1 MDKSLYIAMTGAKQ
15 NMIAMGVNANNL
27 ANVTTTGF
35 RADFQ
40 QARAMPVFGETH
52 PSRVY
57 AMTES
62 PGTDFKSGAMM
73 ETGRNLDVAVKGEG
87 FIAVQAPDGSEAYTR
102 AGDLQIDINGVLRT
116 GNGLPVLGNGAPIS
130 LPPAETIT
138 IGIDGT
144 ISIRELGAEAQ
155 AVAEVDRIKLVNP
168 EKSNLYKGEDG
179 LVRTRDGV
187 PAVADAGV
195 NVHTG
200 MLESSNVNSVEVLTD
215 IIELSRQFEM
225 HIKMM
230 SNIEENSQATARL
243 LQFS

>member
-1 MDKSLYIAMTGAKQ
+1 MDKSLYIAMTGAQQ
-15 NMIAMGVNANNL
+15 NMLAMGINANNL

-40 QARAMPVFGETH
+40 QARAMPVFGETQ

-57 AMTES
+57 AMTER
-62 PGTDFKSGAMM
+62 PGTDLKSGAMQ
-73 ETGRNLDVAVKGEG
+73 ETGRNLDIAVKGEG

-102 AGDLQIDINGVLRT
+102 AGDLQIDINGMLRT

-130 LPPAETIT
+130 LPPAETLT

-144 ISIRELGAEAQ
+144 VSIRELGAEAQ
-155 AVAEVDRIKLVNP
+155 AVAAVDRIKLVRP
-168 EKSNLYKGEDG
+168 EQGNLYKGDDG
-179 LVRTRDGV
+179 LLRTRDGV

-195 NVHTG
+195 QVQSG
-200 MLESSNVNSVEVLTD
+200 MLEGSNVNSVEVLTD

-225 HIKMM
+225 HVKMM

>member
-1 MDKSLYIAMTGAKQ
+1 MDKSLYIAMTGAQQ
-15 NMIAMGVNANNL
+15 NMLAMGVNANNL

-52 PSRVY
+52 PTRVY
-57 AMTES
+57 AMTER
-62 PGTDFKSGAMM
+62 PGTDFKSGALQQ
-73 ETGRNLDVAVKGEG
+73 TGRNLDIAVKGEG

-130 LPPAETIT
+130 LPPAETLT

-144 ISIRELGAEAQ
+144 VSIRELGAEAQ
-155 AVAEVDRIKLVNP
+155 AVAAVDRIKLVKP
-168 EKSNLYKGEDG
+168 DPANLYKGEDG
-179 LVRTRDGV
+179 LLRTRDGV

-195 NVHTG
+195 QVQAG
-200 MLESSNVNSVEVLTD
+200 MLEGSNVNSVEVLTD

-225 HIKMM
+225 HVKMM